1 MEQTDNNIAI
11 EVLVLKYWENRLEAA
26 DKLILEKWL
35 ARSEENV
42 KLFED
47 YLGVLI
53 ASTSINDGVNLQ
65 ELQEQSWKRIE
76 TVSKPSGTAAIIK
89 LFYFALAA
97 CLLGVFIMIGMWGFG
112 AQDVETFVFE
122 TNALKSE
129 EILLPDGSRVWLN
142 DASSLRYTGTAEK
155 RTLILEGEGFFDI
168 KTDSSSVFEVLAGN
182 SVTKVLGTSF
192 NIDARDERSVNI
204 RVASGRVTFGD
215 SSQDI
220 TPINL
225 EEGEQAVLDEQGKE
239 LLKLEDIGENVSVW
253 QTNKLI
259 FDKVNLNQIAKE
271 LNEFASLKLTF
282 DERGI
287 GACLITMEVDL
298 EQLELLEEVLV
309 FSLDLEIE
317 KVDAF
322 DWILKGAGCE

>member
-11 EVLVLKYWENRLEAA
+11 EVLVLKYWENSLEAA
-26 DKLILEKWL
+26 DKLILENWL
-35 ARSEENV
+35 AQSEENA

-53 ASTSINDGVNLQ
+53 ASSSTIDGVNLQ
-65 ELQEQSWKRIE
+65 EIQEQSWKRIE
-76 TVSKPSGTAAIIK
+76 TASKPSGSAAVIK

-97 CLLGVFIMIGMWGFG
+97 CLLGVFIIIGLGRFG
-112 AQDVETFVFE
+112 VQDIETFSFE
-122 TNALKSE
+122 TNVLKSE

-142 DASSLRYTGTAEK
+142 NASSLRYTGTAEK

-182 SVTKVLGTSF
+182 SVTRVLGTSF
-192 NIDARDERSVNI
+192 NIDARDKSSVNI
-204 RVASGRVTFGD
+204 RVASGRVAFGD
-215 SSQDI
+215 SSQDL

-225 EEGEQAVLDEQGKE
+225 EQGEQAVLNNQEKE

-253 QTNKLI
+253 QTNKLM
-259 FDKVNLNQIAKE
+259 FDKVNLNQIANE

-282 DERGI
+282 DEAGI

-298 EQLELLEEVLV
+298 EQLDLLEEVLV
-309 FSLDLEIE
+309 FSLDLEVE
-317 KVDAF
+317 KVDALN
-322 DWILKGAGCE
+322 WILKGAGCE

>member
-1 MEQTDNNIAI
+1 MEQTDKNIAI
-11 EVLVLKYWENRLEAA
+11 EVLVLKYWENRLDAA

-35 ARSEENV
+35 ARSEENA

-47 YLGVLI
+47 YLGVLL
-53 ASTSINDGVNLQ
+53 ASSSAIDGVNLQ
-65 ELQEQSWKRIE
+65 KIQEQSWKRIE
-76 TVSKPSGTAAIIK
+76 TVSKPSGSAAIIK

-112 AQDVETFVFE
+112 AQDVEIFSFE

-142 DASSLRYTGTAEK
+142 DTSSLRYTGTAEK

-192 NIDARDERSVNI
+192 NIDARDESSVNI
-204 RVASGRVTFGD
+204 RVASGRVAFGG
-215 SSQDI
+215 SSKDF

-225 EEGEQAVLDEQGKE
+225 EQGERAVLDEQGKE

-282 DERGI
+282 DESSI